1 MKRGYSLLEILVA
14 IVIVAIVMGAV
25 VAIYSASNRTF
36 QKTKPVSSLLEE
48 VREALSTLD
57 FVFSRWGSAVP
68 CEGNNCTL
76 NNPPADCGTSYPP
89 KDPMCITIRNG
100 NEAEFYAN
108 LYGMGFVVSV
118 DTTDNTASLISC
130 RLRKDRDPDKRT
142 QNCYYVW
149 KGDRVVAFDSTGLP
163 VIYELSGLS
172 NTEDNIDC
180 LSEPASP
187 NATININMKDISSGG
202 SDVTLSE
209 GMVITRV
216 PHRIRLYVDNGWLM
230 MDKTDM
236 ASPCS
241 SDENAIRI
249 ARVQSFSIEKVGKGV
264 KLNITFVSQE
274 DSSKTMRVVRYFG
287 R

>member
-118 DTTDNTASLISC
+118 DTTEASLISC
-130 RLRKDRDPDKRT
+130 RLSDSST

-163 VIYELSGLS
+163 VIYGLS
-172 NTEDNIDC
+172 NLSRDNIDC
-180 LSEPASP
+180 LSEPVSP
-187 NATININMKDISSGG
+187 NATVDINMKDISSGG

-236 ASPCS
+236 ASPCG
-241 SDENAIRI
+241 SDENAVRI

-264 KLNITFVSQE
+264 KLDITFASQE